1 MWGKPSVRV
10 YATEGAEN
18 ANAVRNARARLERP
32 RRRCATGSA
41 NWFPSPERYAGE
53 THTAETHTAAR
64 ELPVRMYRAILPN
77 GQLEAEE
84 YEHVENGV
92 ELYDEDH
99 EMLAFV
105 PYANLE
111 ALLTEAAYERDAP
124 DVM

>member
-1 MWGKPSVRV
+1 
-10 YATEGAEN
+10 
-18 ANAVRNARARLERP
+18 
-32 RRRCATGSA
+32 
-41 NWFPSPERYAGE
+41 
-53 THTAETHTAAR
+53 
-64 ELPVRMYRAILPN
+64 MYRAILPN
-77 GQLEAEE
+77 GQLEAET

-92 ELYDEDH
+92 ELYDEDD

>member
-1 MWGKPSVRV
+1 
-10 YATEGAEN
+10 
-18 ANAVRNARARLERP
+18 
-32 RRRCATGSA
+32 
-41 NWFPSPERYAGE
+41 
-53 THTAETHTAAR
+53 
-64 ELPVRMYRAILPN
+64 MYRAILPN
-77 GQLEAEE
+77 GQLEAEA
-84 YEHVENGV
+84 YEHGEYGV